1 MSITEDKEIENMIT
15 GATDSEIERLKTLE
29 TANEGIKKAMDA
41 QIQKNQINDQI
52 FQRISAFLDE
62 ILKTTARTTYLVTMA
77 KDIIDG
83 RNQPQQ

>member
-1 MSITEDKEIENMIT
+1 MSIEQKELEDN
-15 GATDSEIERLKTLE
+15 ATANEIERLKSLE
-29 TANEGIKKAMDA
+29 TANEGIKKALDA

-52 FQRISAFLDE
+52 FMRISAFLDE

>member
-1 MSITEDKEIENMIT
+1 MSIEQKELEDN
-15 GATDSEIERLKTLE
+15 ATANEIERLKSLE
-29 TANEGIKKAMDA
+29 TANEGIKKALDA

-77 KDIIDG
+77 KDIVDG

>member
-1 MSITEDKEIENMIT
+1 MSIEQKELEDN
-15 GATDSEIERLKTLE
+15 ATANEIERLKSLE

>member
-1 MSITEDKEIENMIT
+1 MSIEQKELEDN
-15 GATDSEIERLKTLE
+15 ATANEIERLKSLE
-29 TANEGIKKAMDA
+29 TANEGIKKALDA

-83 RNQPQQ
+83 RNEPQQ

>member
-1 MSITEDKEIENMIT
+1 MSIEQKELEDN
-15 GATDSEIERLKTLE
+15 ATANEIERLKSLE

-83 RNQPQQ
+83 RNEPQQ

>member
-1 MSITEDKEIENMIT
+1 MTSDEQQKELEDN
-15 GATDSEIERLKTLE
+15 ATANEIERLKSLE
-29 TANEGIKKAMDA
+29 TANDGIKKALDA

-62 ILKTTARTTYLVTMA
+62 ILKTTARTTYLATMA

>member
-1 MSITEDKEIENMIT
+1 MSIEQKELEDN
-15 GATDSEIERLKTLE
+15 ATANEIERLKSLE
-29 TANEGIKKAMDA
+29 TANEGIKKALDA

>member
-1 MSITEDKEIENMIT
+1 MSIEQKELEDN
-15 GATDSEIERLKTLE
+15 ATANEIERLKSLE
-29 TANEGIKKAMDA
+29 TANEGIKKALDA

-52 FQRISAFLDE
+52 FMRISAFLDE

-83 RNQPQQ
+83 RNEPQQ

>member
-1 MSITEDKEIENMIT
+1 MTSDEQQKELEDN
-15 GATDSEIERLKTLE
+15 ATANEIERLKSLE

-83 RNQPQQ
+83 RNEPQQ

>member
-1 MSITEDKEIENMIT
+1 MSIEQKELEDN
-15 GATDSEIERLKTLE
+15 ATANEIERLKSLE
-29 TANEGIKKAMDA
+29 TTNEGIKKALDA

-52 FQRISAFLDE
+52 FMRISAFLDE
-62 ILKTTARTTYLVTMA
+62 ILKTTARTTYLVTMV